1 MKQARLLQIL
11 LSPHNSEKANEA
23 AEKRK
28 QFVFRVVTDAQK
40 PEIKQAVEW
49 LFKVKVQHVQVVN
62 VKGKRKQFGR
72 LRGKRADWKKAYVC
86 LQEGYDINFGIEN
99 F

>member
-11 LSPHNSEKANEA
+11 LAPHSSEKANRV
-23 AEKRK
+23 AERNR
-28 QFVFRVVTDAQK
+28 QFVFRVASDAQK
-40 PEIKQAVEW
+40 PEIKEAVEW

-72 LRGKRADWKKAYVC
+72 VRGKRSDWKKAYVR
-86 LQEGYDINFGIEN
+86 LQAGFDINFGVEN